1 MDSTATDFGGVSQ
14 RRPTIPGLNL
24 SRCQR
29 AYFGLPRVCAREILR
44 EIRRHMPFRQTI
56 AAKIFGLAII
66 LLLLTIALAG
76 FLLYEVTRTTQDLTV
91 VANFDVPLTQSLAR
105 LHEFGLRRRL
115 AFERWFGALNAAEP
129 NREIVAEATENY
141 ALFTRKLTDE
151 FSTARRIIDAYPEN
165 APGSHTLA
173 EVETLLDQIQPAYK
187 TLNNRQREVL
197 DMQRAGQHDKAN
209 EQLNLLNDLQ
219 GTVQNQ
225 RESVNSKM
233 AAWSDAAT
241 KATEQRE
248 RRVFW
253 LTIAATTSTVL
264 LGLAVAALITNRLSR
279 PVRSLALAMR
289 DVQEGNLNIQLPVSS
304 TDEVGR
310 LTDSFNFFVQEL
322 RSKERMKQTFGK
334 YIDPRILEHVLAQP
348 GAEAATGGRRD
359 MTVSFADLVG
369 FTSLSERLTPLVMVT
384 LLNRHFGLQ
393 ALAVQEHLGVVD
405 KFVGDSI
412 VAFWGPPF
420 VKSEEHAVLACR
432 AAQAQLLA
440 LDKLRRELPDI
451 TGLRRDAPTVDLCIG
466 ICTGE
471 VVVGNIG
478 SENTRSY
485 TVVGDTVNL
494 AARLERANR
503 VYGTRILVGESTVQA
518 IGSEFEIREI
528 DTISVKGKTETTR
541 VFEVMSMAGQ
551 LSEESVRLRDR
562 YDQARRMYLGQDWD
576 RAETTFHECLQIRPN
591 DGPSR
596 VLLERIQ
603 FLRRNPPGKDWNGV
617 WHLREK

>member
-1 MDSTATDFGGVSQ
+1 
-14 RRPTIPGLNL
+14 
-24 SRCQR
+24 
-29 AYFGLPRVCAREILR
+29 
-44 EIRRHMPFRQTI
+44 MPFRQTI

-76 FLLYEVTRTTQDLTV
+76 FLLYEVTRTKQDLTV

-151 FSTARRIIDAYPEN
+151 FSTARRIIDAYPKN
-165 APGSHTLA
+165 APGSQTLA

-187 TLNNRQREVL
+187 TINNRQREVL

-233 AAWSDAAT
+233 AAWSESAT

-279 PVRSLALAMR
+279 PVQSLALAMR
-289 DVQEGNLNIQLPVSS
+289 DVQGGNLNIQLPVSS

-348 GAEAATGGRRD
+348 GAEAVVGGRRD

-393 ALAVQEHLGVVD
+393 ALAVQEHHGVVD

-420 VKSEEHAVLACR
+420 VKSEEHAGLACR

-451 TGLRRDAPTVDLCIG
+451 TGLRRDAPAVDLCVG

-551 LSEESVRLRDR
+551 LSEESVRLRER
-562 YDQARRMYLGQDWD
+562 YDQARRSYLAQDWD
-576 RAETTFHECLQIRPN
+576 TAEAIFHECLQIRPN
-591 DGPSR
+591 DGPSN

>member
-1 MDSTATDFGGVSQ
+1 
-14 RRPTIPGLNL
+14 
-24 SRCQR
+24 
-29 AYFGLPRVCAREILR
+29 
-44 EIRRHMPFRQTI
+44 MPFRQTI

-76 FLLYEVTRTTQDLTV
+76 FLLYEVTRTKQDLTV

-151 FSTARRIIDAYPEN
+151 FSTARSIIDAYPKN

-187 TLNNRQREVL
+187 TINNRQREVL

-233 AAWSDAAT
+233 AAWSGSAA

-279 PVRSLALAMR
+279 PVRSLANAMR
-289 DVQEGNLNIQLPVSS
+289 DVQGGNLNIELPVSS
-304 TDEVGR
+304 SDEVGR
-310 LTDSFNFFVQEL
+310 LTDSFNFFVKEL
-322 RSKERMKQTFGK
+322 RSKERLKQTFGK

-348 GAEAATGGRRD
+348 GAEAVGSGRRE
-359 MTVSFADLVG
+359 MTVLFADLVG
-369 FTSLSERLTPLVMVT
+369 FTGLSERLTPLLMVT

-393 ALAVQEHLGVVD
+393 ALAVQEHHGVVD
-405 KFVGDSI
+405 KFIGDSI
-412 VAFWGPPF
+412 MAFWGQPF
-420 VKSEEHAVLACR
+420 VKPEEHAVLACR
-432 AAQAQLLA
+432 AAQAQLAA
-440 LDKLRRELPDI
+440 LDTLRRELPDI
-451 TGLRRDAPTVDLCIG
+451 TGLRRDAPVIDLGIG

-485 TVVGDTVNL
+485 TVIGDTANL

-503 VYGTRILVGESTVQA
+503 VYGTQILIGESTARA
-518 IGSEFEIREI
+518 IGSRFEMREI
-528 DTISVKGKTETTR
+528 DTIFVKGKIETTR
-541 VFEVMSMAGQ
+541 VFELMSAAGQ
-551 LSEESVRLRDR
+551 LSGELVRLRER
-562 YDQARRMYLGQDWD
+562 YDAARRSYLAQDWD
-576 RAETTFHECLQIRPN
+576 TAEATFRECLEIRPK

-596 VLLERIQ
+596 VFLERVQ
-603 FLRRNPPGKDWNGV
+603 ALRRNPPGKDWNGV
-617 WHLREK
+617 WQLVEK

>member
-1 MDSTATDFGGVSQ
+1 MRAGDS
-14 RRPTIPGLNL
+14 
-24 SRCQR
+24 C
-29 AYFGLPRVCAREILR
+29 

-76 FLLYEVTRTTQDLTV
+76 FLLYEVTRTKQDLTV

-129 NREIVAEATENY
+129 NREIVTEATENY

-151 FSTARRIIDAYPEN
+151 FSNARRIIDAYPKN

-173 EVETLLDQIQPAYK
+173 EVETLLDQIEPAYQII
-187 TLNNRQREVL
+187 NNRQREVL
-197 DMQRAGQHDKAN
+197 DMQMAGQHDKAN
-209 EQLNLLNDLQ
+209 EQLNLLNDVQ
-219 GTVQNQ
+219 STVQNQ

-233 AAWSDAAT
+233 AAWSGSAA

-248 RRVFW
+248 QRVFW

-264 LGLAVAALITNRLSR
+264 LGLAVATLITNRLSR
-279 PVRSLALAMR
+279 PVRSLASAMR
-289 DVQEGNLNIQLPVSS
+289 DVQQGNLDIELPVSS
-304 TDEVGR
+304 SDEVGR
-310 LTDSFNFFVQEL
+310 LTDSFNFFVKEL
-322 RSKERMKQTFGK
+322 RSKERLKQTFGR

-348 GAEAATGGRRD
+348 GAEAVASGRRE
-359 MTVSFADLVG
+359 MTVLFADLVG
-369 FTSLSERLTPLVMVT
+369 FTGLSERLTPLLMVT

-393 ALAVQEHLGVVD
+393 ALAVQEHHGVVD
-405 KFVGDSI
+405 KFIGDS
-412 VAFWGPPF
+412 VMAFWGQPF
-420 VKSEEHAVLACR
+420 VKPEEHAVLACR
-432 AAQAQLLA
+432 AAKAQLA
-440 LDKLRRELPDI
+440 TLDTLRRELPDI
-451 TGLRRDAPTVDLCIG
+451 TGLRRDAPVIDLGIG

-485 TVVGDTVNL
+485 TVIGDTANL

-503 VYGTRILVGESTVQA
+503 VYGTQILLGESTARA
-518 IGSEFEIREI
+518 IGSRFETREI
-528 DTISVKGKTETTR
+528 DTIFAKGKIETTR
-541 VFEVMSMAGQ
+541 VFELMSTAGQ
-551 LSEESVRLRDR
+551 LSGELGHLRER
-562 YDQARRMYLGQDWD
+562 YDAARQSYLAQDWD
-576 RAETTFHECLQIRPN
+576 TAEVTFRECLEIRPN

-596 VLLERIQ
+596 VFLERVQ
-603 FLRRNPPGKDWNGV
+603 ALRRNPPAKDWNGV
-617 WHLREK
+617 WQLVEK

>member
-1 MDSTATDFGGVSQ
+1 
-14 RRPTIPGLNL
+14 
-24 SRCQR
+24 
-29 AYFGLPRVCAREILR
+29 
-44 EIRRHMPFRQTI
+44 MPFRQTI

-76 FLLYEVTRTTQDLTV
+76 FLLYEVTRTKQDLTI

-129 NREIVAEATENY
+129 NGEIVAEATDNY

-151 FSTARRIIDAYPEN
+151 FSTARRIIEAYPKN

-187 TLNNRQREVL
+187 TINNRQREVL
-197 DMQRAGQHDKAN
+197 DMQLAGQHEKAN

-233 AAWSDAAT
+233 AAWSDSAA

-279 PVRSLALAMR
+279 PVRSLATAMR
-289 DVQEGNLNIQLPVSS
+289 DVQGGNLNIELPVSS

-310 LTDSFNFFVQEL
+310 LTDSFNFFVKEL
-322 RSKERMKQTFGK
+322 RSKQRLKQTFGK

-348 GAEAATGGRRD
+348 DAEAVASGRRE
-359 MTVSFADLVG
+359 MTVLFADLVG
-369 FTSLSERLTPLVMVT
+369 FTGLSERLTPLLMVT

-393 ALAVQEHLGVVD
+393 ALAVQEHHGVVD
-405 KFVGDSI
+405 KFIGDS
-412 VAFWGPPF
+412 VMAFWGPPF
-420 VKSEEHAVLACR
+420 VKPEEHAVLACR
-432 AAQAQLLA
+432 AAQAQLAA
-440 LDKLRRELPDI
+440 LDTLRRELPDI
-451 TGLRRDAPTVDLCIG
+451 TGLRRDAPVIDLGIG

-485 TVVGDTVNL
+485 TVIGDTANL
-494 AARLERANR
+494 AARLETANR
-503 VYGTRILVGESTVQA
+503 VYGTHILVAESTAQA
-518 IGSEFEIREI
+518 VGSQFEMREI
-528 DTISVKGKTETTR
+528 DTIFVKGKIETTR
-541 VFEVMSMAGQ
+541 VFELMSAAGQ
-551 LSEESVRLRDR
+551 LPEELVRLRER
-562 YDQARRMYLGQDWD
+562 YDAARRSYLAQDWD
-576 RAETTFHECLQIRPN
+576 TAEATFRECLQIRPN

-596 VLLERIQ
+596 VFLERFQ
-603 FLRRNPPGKDWNGV
+603 ALRLHPPGKNWNGV
-617 WHLREK
+617 WQLVEK

>member
-1 MDSTATDFGGVSQ
+1 V
-14 RRPTIPGLNL
+14 
-24 SRCQR
+24 
-29 AYFGLPRVCAREILR
+29 REILR

-76 FLLYEVTRTTQDLTV
+76 FLLYEVTRTKQDLTV

-129 NREIVAEATENY
+129 NREIVAEATANY
-141 ALFTRKLTDE
+141 ALFSRKLTDE
-151 FSTARRIIDAYPEN
+151 FSTARSIIDAYPKN

-173 EVETLLDQIQPAYK
+173 EVETLLDQIEPAYQII
-187 TLNNRQREVL
+187 NNRQREVL
-197 DMQRAGQHDKAN
+197 DMQLAGQHDKAN

-219 GTVQNQ
+219 STVQNQ

-233 AAWSDAAT
+233 AAWSGSAA

-279 PVRSLALAMR
+279 PVRSLASAMR
-289 DVQEGNLNIQLPVSS
+289 DVQQGNLNIELPVSS
-304 TDEVGR
+304 SDEVGR
-310 LTDSFNFFVQEL
+310 LTDSFNFFVKEL
-322 RSKERMKQTFGK
+322 RSKERLKQTFGK

-348 GAEAATGGRRD
+348 GAEAVASGRRE
-359 MTVSFADLVG
+359 MTVLFADLVG
-369 FTSLSERLTPLVMVT
+369 FTGLSERLTPLLMVT

-393 ALAVQEHLGVVD
+393 ALAVQEHHGVVD
-405 KFVGDSI
+405 KFIGDS
-412 VAFWGPPF
+412 VMAFWGQPF
-420 VKSEEHAVLACR
+420 VKPEEHAVLACR
-432 AAQAQLLA
+432 AAQAQLAA
-440 LDKLRRELPDI
+440 LDTLRRELPDI
-451 TGLRRDAPTVDLCIG
+451 TGLRRDAPFIDLGIG

-485 TVVGDTVNL
+485 TVIGDTANL

-503 VYGTRILVGESTVQA
+503 VYGTQILLGESTARA
-518 IGSEFEIREI
+518 IRSMFETREI
-528 DTISVKGKTETTR
+528 DTIFVKGKIEITR
-541 VFEVMSMAGQ
+541 VFELMSAAGQ
-551 LSEESVRLRDR
+551 LTGELVRLRER
-562 YDQARRMYLGQDWD
+562 YDAARQTYLAQDWD
-576 RAETTFHECLQIRPN
+576 TAEATFRECLEIRPK

-596 VLLERIQ
+596 VFLERVQ
-603 FLRRNPPGKDWNGV
+603 ALRRNPPGKNWNGV
-617 WHLREK
+617 WQLVEK

>member
-1 MDSTATDFGGVSQ
+1 
-14 RRPTIPGLNL
+14 
-24 SRCQR
+24 
-29 AYFGLPRVCAREILR
+29 
-44 EIRRHMPFRQTI
+44 MPFRQTI

-76 FLLYEVTRTTQDLTV
+76 FLLYEVTRTKQDLTI

-129 NREIVAEATENY
+129 NGEIVAEATDNY

-151 FSTARRIIDAYPEN
+151 FSTARRIIEAYPKN
-165 APGSHTLA
+165 APGSHTLT

-187 TLNNRQREVL
+187 TINNRQREVL
-197 DMQRAGQHDKAN
+197 DMQLAGQHEKAN

-233 AAWSDAAT
+233 AAWSDSAA

-279 PVRSLALAMR
+279 PVRSLASAMR
-289 DVQEGNLNIQLPVSS
+289 DVQGGNLNIELPVSS

-310 LTDSFNFFVQEL
+310 LTDSFNFFVKEL
-322 RSKERMKQTFGK
+322 RSKQRLKQTFGK

-348 GAEAATGGRRD
+348 DAEAVAGGRRE
-359 MTVSFADLVG
+359 MTVLFADLVG
-369 FTSLSERLTPLVMVT
+369 FTGLSERLTPLLMVT

-393 ALAVQEHLGVVD
+393 ALAVQEHHGVVD
-405 KFVGDSI
+405 KFIGDS
-412 VAFWGPPF
+412 VMAFWGPPF
-420 VKSEEHAVLACR
+420 VKPEEHAVLACR
-432 AAQAQLLA
+432 AAQAQLAA
-440 LDKLRRELPDI
+440 LDTLRRELPDI
-451 TGLRRDAPTVDLCIG
+451 TGLRRDAPVIDLGIG

-485 TVVGDTVNL
+485 TVIGDTANL
-494 AARLERANR
+494 AARLETANR
-503 VYGTRILVGESTVQA
+503 VYGTHILVAESTAQA
-518 IGSEFEIREI
+518 VGSQFEMREI
-528 DTISVKGKTETTR
+528 DTIFVKGKIETTR
-541 VFEVMSMAGQ
+541 VFELMSAAGQ
-551 LSEESVRLRDR
+551 LPEELVRLRER
-562 YDQARRMYLGQDWD
+562 YDAARRSYLAQDWD
-576 RAETTFHECLQIRPN
+576 TAEATFRECLQIRPN

-596 VLLERIQ
+596 VFLERFQ
-603 FLRRNPPGKDWNGV
+603 ALRLHPPGKNWNGV
-617 WHLREK
+617 WQLVEK

>member
-1 MDSTATDFGGVSQ
+1 MRAGDS
-14 RRPTIPGLNL
+14 
-24 SRCQR
+24 C
-29 AYFGLPRVCAREILR
+29 

-76 FLLYEVTRTTQDLTV
+76 FLLYEVTRTKQDLTV

-151 FSTARRIIDAYPEN
+151 FSNARSIIDAYPKN

-173 EVETLLDQIQPAYK
+173 EVETLLDQIEPAYQII
-187 TLNNRQREVL
+187 NNRQREVL
-197 DMQRAGQHDKAN
+197 DMQLAGQHDRAN
-209 EQLNLLNDLQ
+209 EQLNLLNDIQ
-219 GTVQNQ
+219 STVQNQ

-233 AAWSDAAT
+233 AAWSGSAA

-279 PVRSLALAMR
+279 PVRSLASAMR
-289 DVQEGNLNIQLPVSS
+289 DVQAGNLNIELPVSS
-304 TDEVGR
+304 RDEVGR
-310 LTDSFNFFVQEL
+310 LTDSFNFFVKEL
-322 RSKERMKQTFGK
+322 RSKERLKQTFGK

-348 GAEAATGGRRD
+348 GAEAVGSGRRE
-359 MTVSFADLVG
+359 MTVLFADLVG
-369 FTSLSERLTPLVMVT
+369 FTGLSERLTPLLMVT

-393 ALAVQEHLGVVD
+393 ALAVQEHHGVVD
-405 KFVGDSI
+405 KFIGDSI
-412 VAFWGPPF
+412 MAFWGQPF
-420 VKSEEHAVLACR
+420 VKPEEHSVLACR
-432 AAQAQLLA
+432 AAQAQLAA
-440 LDKLRRELPDI
+440 LDTLRRELPDI
-451 TGLRRDAPTVDLCIG
+451 TGLRRDAPVIDLGIG

-485 TVVGDTVNL
+485 TVIGDTANL

-503 VYGTRILVGESTVQA
+503 VYGTQILLGESTARA
-518 IGSEFEIREI
+518 IGSRFEMREI
-528 DTISVKGKTETTR
+528 DTIFVKGKIETTR
-541 VFEVMSMAGQ
+541 VFELMSAAGQ
-551 LSEESVRLRDR
+551 LSGELVRLCER
-562 YDQARRMYLGQDWD
+562 YDAARQSYLAQDWD
-576 RAETTFHECLQIRPN
+576 TAEVTFRECLEIRPK

-596 VLLERIQ
+596 VFLERVQ
-603 FLRRNPPGKDWNGV
+603 ALRRNPPAKDWNGV
-617 WHLREK
+617 WQLVEK

>member
-1 MDSTATDFGGVSQ
+1 
-14 RRPTIPGLNL
+14 
-24 SRCQR
+24 
-29 AYFGLPRVCAREILR
+29 
-44 EIRRHMPFRQTI
+44 MPFRQTI

-76 FLLYEVTRTTQDLTV
+76 FLLYEVTRTKQDLTV

-115 AFERWFGALNAAEP
+115 AFERWFGALNAVEP

-289 DVQEGNLNIQLPVSS
+289 DVQQGNLNIQLPVSS

-348 GAEAATGGRRD
+348 GAEAAAGGRRE

-369 FTSLSERLTPLVMVT
+369 FTSLSERLTPLLMVT

-393 ALAVQEHLGVVD
+393 ALAVQEHHGVVD

-420 VKSEEHAVLACR
+420 VKSEEHAGLACR

-451 TGLRRDAPTVDLCIG
+451 TGLRRDAPAVDLCVG

-478 SENTRSY
+478 SETTRSY

-551 LSEESVRLRDR
+551 LSEESVRLRER
-562 YDQARRMYLGQDWD
+562 YDQARRSYLAQDWD
-576 RAETTFHECLQIRPN
+576 RPRQFFTNVCKFDRTTVRPVSSLSEFNSCAEIR
-591 DGPSR
+591 
-596 VLLERIQ
+596 LARIGMA
-603 FLRRNPPGKDWNGV
+603 FGI
-617 WHLREK
+617 

>member
-1 MDSTATDFGGVSQ
+1 ME
-14 RRPTIPGLNL
+14 RRRQG
-24 SRCQR
+24 S
-29 AYFGLPRVCAREILR
+29 YFGLPRVCVRDIFR
-44 EIRRHMPFRQTI
+44 EIRHHMPFRQTI

-66 LLLLTIALAG
+66 LLLLTIGLAC
-76 FLLYEVTRTTQDLTV
+76 FLLYEVTRTKQDLTV
-91 VANFDVPLTQSLAR
+91 VANFDVPLTQSVAR

-115 AFERWFGALNAAEP
+115 AFERWFGALNASEP

-151 FSTARRIIDAYPEN
+151 FSAARRIIDAYPKN
-165 APGSHTLA
+165 AAGSQTLA
-173 EVETLLDQIQPAYK
+173 EVKTLLDQIEPAYQIIS
-187 TLNNRQREVL
+187 NRQREVL
-197 DMQRAGQHDKAN
+197 DMQRAGEHDKAN
-209 EQLNLLNDLQ
+209 QHLNLLNDLQ
-219 GTVQNQ
+219 STVQNQ
-225 RESVNSKM
+225 REAVNSKM
-233 AAWSDAAT
+233 AAWSGVAT
-241 KATEQRE
+241 KATERRE

-279 PVRSLALAMR
+279 PVRSLATAMR
-289 DVQEGNLNIQLPVSS
+289 DVRQGNLNIQLPVSS

-348 GAEAATGGRRD
+348 TVETVASGRRD
-359 MTVSFADLVG
+359 MTVLFADLVG

-393 ALAVQEHLGVVD
+393 ALAVQEHHGVVD

-420 VKSEEHAVLACR
+420 VKPKEHATLACR
-432 AAQAQLLA
+432 AAQAQLVA
-440 LDKLRRELPDI
+440 LDELRRELPDI
-451 TGLRRDAPTVDLCIG
+451 TGLRRDAPPVDLCIG

-485 TVVGDTVNL
+485 TVIGDTVNL

-503 VYGTRILVGESTVQA
+503 VYGTRILVGESTAQA
-518 IGSEFEIREI
+518 IGPEFEMREI

-541 VFEVMSMAGQ
+541 VFEVMSTAGQ
-551 LSEESVRLRDR
+551 LSEESVRLRER
-562 YDQARRMYLGQDWD
+562 YDQARRMYLDQDWD
-576 RAETTFHECLQIRPN
+576 RAETTFRECLQIRPN

-596 VLLERIQ
+596 VLVERIQ

>member
-1 MDSTATDFGGVSQ
+1 
-14 RRPTIPGLNL
+14 
-24 SRCQR
+24 
-29 AYFGLPRVCAREILR
+29 
-44 EIRRHMPFRQTI
+44 MPFRQTI

-76 FLLYEVTRTTQDLTV
+76 FLLYEVTRTKQDLTV

-129 NREIVAEATENY
+129 NREVVAEATENY

-151 FSTARRIIDAYPEN
+151 FSTARHIIDAYPRN
-165 APGSHTLA
+165 GPGSHTLA

-187 TLNNRQREVL
+187 TISNRQHEVL
-197 DMQRAGQHDKAN
+197 DMQMAGQHDKAN

-219 GTVQNQ
+219 STVQNQ
-225 RESVNSKM
+225 REAVNSKM
-233 AAWSDAAT
+233 AAWSDSAA

-264 LGLAVAALITNRLSR
+264 LGLAVAALVTNRLSR
-279 PVRSLALAMR
+279 PVRSLASAMR
-289 DVQEGNLNIQLPVSS
+289 DVQGGNLNIELPVSS

-310 LTDSFNFFVQEL
+310 LTDSFNFFVKEL
-322 RSKERMKQTFGK
+322 RSKERLKQTFGK

-348 GAEAATGGRRD
+348 GAEGVAGGRRE
-359 MTVSFADLVG
+359 MTVLFADLVG
-369 FTSLSERLTPLVMVT
+369 FTGLSERLTPLLMVT
-384 LLNRHFGLQ
+384 LLNRHFALQ
-393 ALAVQEHLGVVD
+393 ALAVQEYHGVVD
-405 KFVGDSI
+405 KFIGDSI
-412 VAFWGPPF
+412 MAFWGQPF
-420 VKSEEHAVLACR
+420 VKAEEHAILACR
-432 AAQAQLLA
+432 AAQAQLAA
-440 LDKLRRELPDI
+440 LGTLRQELPDI
-451 TGLRRDAPTVDLCIG
+451 TGLRRDAPAIDLGIG

-485 TVVGDTVNL
+485 TVIGDTANL

-503 VYGTRILVGESTVQA
+503 FYGTHILIAESTAQA
-518 IGSEFEIREI
+518 VGLRFEIREI
-528 DTISVKGKTETTR
+528 DTIFVKGKIETTR
-541 VFEVMSMAGQ
+541 VFELLSAAGK
-551 LSEESVRLRDR
+551 LSEELVRLRER
-562 YDQARRMYLGQDWD
+562 YDAARRSYLAQDWD
-576 RAETTFHECLQIRPN
+576 TAEANFRECLKIRPN

-596 VLLERIQ
+596 VFLERVQ
-603 FLRRNPPGKDWNGV
+603 LLRRNPPGKDWNGV
-617 WHLREK
+617 WQLVEK

>member
-1 MDSTATDFGGVSQ
+1 
-14 RRPTIPGLNL
+14 
-24 SRCQR
+24 
-29 AYFGLPRVCAREILR
+29 
-44 EIRRHMPFRQTI
+44 MPFRQTI

-151 FSTARRIIDAYPEN
+151 FSTARRIIDAYPKN

-225 RESVNSKM
+225 RELVNSKM

-289 DVQEGNLNIQLPVSS
+289 DVQQGNLNIQLPVSS

-348 GAEAATGGRRD
+348 GAEAAAGGRRE

-369 FTSLSERLTPLVMVT
+369 FTSLSERLTPLLMVT

-393 ALAVQEHLGVVD
+393 ALAVQEHHGVVD

-420 VKSEEHAVLACR
+420 VKSEEHAGLACR

-451 TGLRRDAPTVDLCIG
+451 TGLRRDAPTVDLCVG

-478 SENTRSY
+478 SETTRSY

-551 LSEESVRLRDR
+551 LSEESVRLRER
-562 YDQARRMYLGQDWD
+562 YDQARRSYLAQDWD
-576 RAETTFHECLQIRPN
+576 TAETIFHECLQIRPN
-591 DGPSR
+591 DGPSC

>member
-1 MDSTATDFGGVSQ
+1 
-14 RRPTIPGLNL
+14 
-24 SRCQR
+24 
-29 AYFGLPRVCAREILR
+29 
-44 EIRRHMPFRQTI
+44 MPFRQTI

-76 FLLYEVTRTTQDLTV
+76 FLLYEVTRTKQDLTI

-129 NREIVAEATENY
+129 NGEIVAEATDNY

-151 FSTARRIIDAYPEN
+151 FSTARRIIEAYPKN
-165 APGSHTLA
+165 APGSHTLT

-187 TLNNRQREVL
+187 TINNRQREVL
-197 DMQRAGQHDKAN
+197 DMQLAGQHEKAN

-233 AAWSDAAT
+233 ATWSDSAA

-279 PVRSLALAMR
+279 PVRSLATAMR
-289 DVQEGNLNIQLPVSS
+289 DVQGGNLNIELPVSS

-310 LTDSFNFFVQEL
+310 LTDSFNFFVKEL
-322 RSKERMKQTFGK
+322 RSKQRLKQTFGK

-348 GAEAATGGRRD
+348 DAEAVASGRRE
-359 MTVSFADLVG
+359 MTVLFADLVG
-369 FTSLSERLTPLVMVT
+369 FTGLSERLTPLLMVT

-393 ALAVQEHLGVVD
+393 ALAVQEHHGVVD
-405 KFVGDSI
+405 KFIGDS
-412 VAFWGPPF
+412 VMAFWGPPF
-420 VKSEEHAVLACR
+420 VKPEEHAVLACR
-432 AAQAQLLA
+432 AAQAQLAA
-440 LDKLRRELPDI
+440 LDTLRRELPDI
-451 TGLRRDAPTVDLCIG
+451 TGLRRDAPVIDLGIG

-485 TVVGDTVNL
+485 TVIGDTANL
-494 AARLERANR
+494 AARLETANR
-503 VYGTRILVGESTVQA
+503 VYGTHILVAESTAQA
-518 IGSEFEIREI
+518 VGSQFEMREI
-528 DTISVKGKTETTR
+528 DTIFVKGKIETTR
-541 VFEVMSMAGQ
+541 VFELMSAAGQ
-551 LSEESVRLRDR
+551 LPEELVRLRER
-562 YDQARRMYLGQDWD
+562 YDAARRSYLAQDWD
-576 RAETTFHECLQIRPN
+576 TAEATFRECLQIRPN

-596 VLLERIQ
+596 VFLDRVQ
-603 FLRRNPPGKDWNGV
+603 VLRRDPPGKNWNGV
-617 WHLREK
+617 WQLVEK

>member
-1 MDSTATDFGGVSQ
+1 
-14 RRPTIPGLNL
+14 
-24 SRCQR
+24 
-29 AYFGLPRVCAREILR
+29 
-44 EIRRHMPFRQTI
+44 MPFRQTI

-76 FLLYEVTRTTQDLTV
+76 FLLYEVTRTKQDLTI

-129 NREIVAEATENY
+129 NGEIVAEATDNY

-151 FSTARRIIDAYPEN
+151 FSTARRIIEAYPKN

-187 TLNNRQREVL
+187 TINNRQREVL
-197 DMQRAGQHDKAN
+197 DMQLAGQHEKAN

-233 AAWSDAAT
+233 AAWSDSAA

-279 PVRSLALAMR
+279 PVRSLATAMR
-289 DVQEGNLNIQLPVSS
+289 DVQGGNLNIELPVSS

-310 LTDSFNFFVQEL
+310 LTDSFNFFVKEL
-322 RSKERMKQTFGK
+322 RSKQRLKQTFGK

-348 GAEAATGGRRD
+348 DAEAVASGRRE
-359 MTVSFADLVG
+359 MTVLFADLVG
-369 FTSLSERLTPLVMVT
+369 FTGLSERLTPLLMVT

-393 ALAVQEHLGVVD
+393 ALAVQEHHGVVD
-405 KFVGDSI
+405 KFIGDS
-412 VAFWGPPF
+412 VMAFWGPPF
-420 VKSEEHAVLACR
+420 VKPEEHAVLACR
-432 AAQAQLLA
+432 AAQAQLAA
-440 LDKLRRELPDI
+440 LDTLRRELPDI
-451 TGLRRDAPTVDLCIG
+451 TGLRRDAPVIDLGIG

-485 TVVGDTVNL
+485 TVIGDTANL
-494 AARLERANR
+494 AARLETANR
-503 VYGTRILVGESTVQA
+503 VYGTHILVAESTAQA
-518 IGSEFEIREI
+518 VGSQFEMREI
-528 DTISVKGKTETTR
+528 DTIFVKGKIETTR
-541 VFEVMSMAGQ
+541 VFELMSAAGQ
-551 LSEESVRLRDR
+551 LPEELVRLRER
-562 YDQARRMYLGQDWD
+562 YDAARRSYLAQDWD
-576 RAETTFHECLQIRPN
+576 TAEATFRECLQIRPN

-596 VLLERIQ
+596 VFLERVQ
-603 FLRRNPPGKDWNGV
+603 ALRRDPPGKNWNGV
-617 WHLREK
+617 WQLVEK

>member
-1 MDSTATDFGGVSQ
+1 
-14 RRPTIPGLNL
+14 
-24 SRCQR
+24 
-29 AYFGLPRVCAREILR
+29 
-44 EIRRHMPFRQTI
+44 MPFRQTI

-76 FLLYEVTRTTQDLTV
+76 FLLYEVTRTKQDLTV

-105 LHEFGLRRRL
+105 LDEFGLRRRL
-115 AFERWFGALNAAEP
+115 AFERWFGALNASEP
-129 NREIVAEATENY
+129 NGEIVAEATENY
-141 ALFTRKLTDE
+141 ALFTRKLADE
-151 FSTARRIIDAYPEN
+151 FSTARRIIESYPRN
-165 APGSHTLA
+165 GPGSHTLA

-187 TLNNRQREVL
+187 TISNRQREVL
-197 DMQRAGQHDKAN
+197 DMQLAGQHDKAN

-219 GTVQNQ
+219 RAVQDQ
-225 RESVNSKM
+225 HASINSKM
-233 AAWSDAAT
+233 AKWSGSAT
-241 KATEQRE
+241 MATEQRE
-248 RRVFW
+248 LRVFW
-253 LTIAATTSTVL
+253 LTIAATMSTVL
-264 LGLAVAALITNRLSR
+264 LGLAVAALVTNRLSR
-279 PVRSLALAMR
+279 PVRSLASAMR
-289 DVQEGNLNIQLPVSS
+289 DVQGGNLNIQLPVNS

-310 LTDSFNFFVQEL
+310 LTDAFNFFVQEL

-348 GAEAATGGRRD
+348 GAETLAGGRRE
-359 MTVSFADLVG
+359 MTVLFADLVG
-369 FTSLSERLTPLVMVT
+369 FTSLSERLTPLLMVT

-393 ALAVQEHLGVVD
+393 ALAVQEHKGVVD

-420 VKSEEHAVLACR
+420 VKTEEHATLACH

-440 LDKLRRELPDI
+440 LNTLRRELPDI
-451 TGLRRDAPTVDLCIG
+451 TGLRRDAPRIDLCIG

-485 TVVGDTVNL
+485 TVVGDSVNL

-503 VYGTRILVGESTVQA
+503 VYGTQILINESTAQA
-518 IGSEFEIREI
+518 IGSQFETREI

-541 VFEVMSMAGQ
+541 IFELMSAAGQ
-551 LSEESVRLRDR
+551 LSEESVRLCER
-562 YDQARRMYLGQDWD
+562 YDQARRRYLVQDWD
-576 RAETTFHECLQIRPN
+576 LAETTFRECLQIRPN
-591 DGPSR
+591 DGPSC

-617 WHLREK
+617 WQLREK